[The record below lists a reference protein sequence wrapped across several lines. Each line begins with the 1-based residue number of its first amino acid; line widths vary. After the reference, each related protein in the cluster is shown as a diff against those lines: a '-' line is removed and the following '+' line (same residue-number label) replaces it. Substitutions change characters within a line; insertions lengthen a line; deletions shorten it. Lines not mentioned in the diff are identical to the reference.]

1 LLSHNRYFDQPI
13 HTFSIGFSEADF
25 DETHYAQ
32 MVADHVGTKHERFQ
46 VNPDAIDI
54 IDKLAYQYDEPFS
67 DSSAVPTWYLSE
79 LTKQNVTVALSG
91 DGGDELFGG
100 YERYRALLLS
110 QRLQRFLPTSWLA
123 NSSVDQVAT
132 GFVCTAIFVSTH

>member
-1 LLSHNRYFDQPI
+1 MRRSMPRCCG
-13 HTFSIGFSEADF
+13 SCR
-25 DETHYAQ
+25 
-32 MVADHVGTKHERFQ
+32 TKHERFQ

-79 LTKQNVTVALSG
+79 LTKQSVTVALSG

-100 YERYRALLLS
+100 YERYRALILS
-110 QRLQRFLPTSWLA
+110 QRMQRFLPT
-123 NSSVDQVAT
+123 D
-132 GFVCTAIFVSTH
+132 G